1 MTRRGQTT
9 RRGGCQVTIV
19 RQPVLGGHGV
29 RWSGWGSARW
39 GRTARRNGR
48 PRFGGFNVCRS
59 LPVSYTVRQTTAPRV
74 IKPLTE
80 RDLGATQ
87 QQRLAATT
95 RPGSPS
101 FFFLFLFVHRRRR
114 RRRTGNGTGSRGP
127 AGGSSTGTGGPAR
140 GTGSRQ
146 RRRRRRAGFQWCGR
160 VTAPAGVDQQAAVAR
175 ARTDQQRGAQAAGSG
190 GGGQGF
196 SGVAGDG
203 VGRGGPGGDGSRRRR
218 RGDGRQWDAT
228 GRFCFFCI
236 LGTTTLTG

>member
-1 MTRRGQTT
+1 MRFAPILGGMTKRGQTT

-101 FFFLFLFVHRRRR
+101 FFFCFCLCI
-114 RRRTGNGTGSRGP
+114 GGGGGGGRG
-127 AGGSSTGTGGPAR
+127 
-140 GTGSRQ
+140 
-146 RRRRRRAGFQWCGR
+146 
-160 VTAPAGVDQQAAVAR
+160 TAPAAGDQQAAAAR
-175 ARTDQQRGAQAAGSG
+175 ARADPHGVQVAGSGGG

-196 SGVAGDG
+196 SGVDG
-203 VGRGGPGGDGSRRRR
+203 
-218 RGDGRQWDAT
+218 
-228 GRFCFFCI
+228 
-236 LGTTTLTG
+236 

>member
-1 MTRRGQTT
+1 MCSWGAPSRPPPQNGTNYEFRPLETRFAPILGGMTKRGQTT

-39 GRTARRNGR
+39 GRTAMRNGR

-59 LPVSYTVRQTTAPRV
+59 LPVSHTVRQTKAPRV

-101 FFFLFLFVHRRRR
+101 FFSVFVCASAAAAAADGERHRQQGTSRRQQHGHGR
-114 RRRTGNGTGSRGP
+114 TRTGYR
-127 AGGSSTGTGGPAR
+127 
-140 GTGSRQ
+140 
-146 RRRRRRAGFQWCGR
+146 
-160 VTAPAGVDQQAAVAR
+160 
-175 ARTDQQRGAQAAGSG
+175 
-190 GGGQGF
+190 
-196 SGVAGDG
+196 
-203 VGRGGPGGDGSRRRR
+203 
-218 RGDGRQWDAT
+218 
-228 GRFCFFCI
+228 
-236 LGTTTLTG
+236 